1 MGKIATMKIW
11 DVELGLSIHIK
22 APNNRY
28 IVIDLGRK
36 ENFSPLAELRGKDVG
51 YMVITHPHKDHIED
65 IDDISYARPDVL
77 WRVKD
82 FTRNELVSNAQNY
95 YDRQIINQY
104 CDFVESYSRT
114 ITPDES
120 PASSTPFDGLTAE
133 VFYTNECG
141 KSNINNFS
149 AIIVLNLSNIKI
161 VICGDNESA
170 SFNKLMESTYFQ
182 NCVKNAHVLIAAHH
196 GRESGYHNDF
206 VSLVNPLITIV
217 SDTINP
223 DTTASSRYSAKSKGW
238 KVFDIWGNEENRK
251 CLTTRSDGNIEI
263 EFGESSNP
271 QYSGVLHITKNV

>member
-36 ENFSPLAELRGKDVG
+36 ENFSPLEELRGKDVG

-65 IDDISYARPDVL
+65 IDNISYARPDVL

-82 FTRNELVSNAQNY
+82 FTRSELVSKAQNY

-104 CDFVESYSRT
+104 CDFVESYNRA

-120 PASSTPFDGLTAE
+120 PKSGTPFDGLTAE

-149 AIIVLNLSNIKI
+149 AIIVLNLSNVKI

-182 NCVKNAHVLIAAHH
+182 DCVKDANVLVAAHH

-206 VSLVNPLITIV
+206 VSLVNPSITIV

-238 KVFDIWGNEENRK
+238 KVFDIQGNGENRK

-263 EFGESSNP
+263 EFGESSDP
-271 QYSGVLHITKNV
+271 QYSGVLHVTKNV